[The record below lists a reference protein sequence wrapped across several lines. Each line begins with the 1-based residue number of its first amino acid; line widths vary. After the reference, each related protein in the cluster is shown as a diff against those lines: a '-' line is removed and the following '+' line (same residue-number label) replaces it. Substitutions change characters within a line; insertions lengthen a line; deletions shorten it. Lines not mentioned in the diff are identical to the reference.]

1 MSYKLENNL
10 KIHGHTKK
18 NVNCL
23 MLAKQEMQT
32 QEHILK
38 IQMSLCFKKLAK
50 HEESEK
56 MGIYQIS
63 GLLFKRCSQK
73 QATDIIH
80 GQKDPQNAK

>member
-1 MSYKLENNL
+1 MPNASKTRDANTRTYFKNL
-10 KIHGHTKK
+10 DEF
-18 NVNCL
+18 
-23 MLAKQEMQT
+23 MLQ
-32 QEHILK
+32 
-38 IQMSLCFKKLAK
+38 KKLAK

-80 GQKDPQNAK
+80 GQKDP